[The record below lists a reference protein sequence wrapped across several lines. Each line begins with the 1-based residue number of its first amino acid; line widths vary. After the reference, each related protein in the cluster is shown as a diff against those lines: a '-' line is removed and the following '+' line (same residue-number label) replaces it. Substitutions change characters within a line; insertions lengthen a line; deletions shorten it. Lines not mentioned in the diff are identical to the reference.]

1 MVCKMILK
9 TAENYKNLSGIQIQ
23 TDEILAVKQFK
34 KTTLMYRYVGLG
46 NHCFDLSFFHAFDT
60 KNAIKANLFAID
72 YAQFIM
78 QHSMLFKYSHNS
90 WY

>member
-34 KTTLMYRYVGLG
+34 KTTLMYRYVGLDYP
-46 NHCFDLSFFHAFDT
+46 CFDLSFFHNF
-60 KNAIKANLFAID
+60 
-72 YAQFIM
+72 
-78 QHSMLFKYSHNS
+78 
-90 WY
+90 

>member
-9 TAENYKNLSGIQIQ
+9 TAENYKNLSGIQNE

-46 NHCFDLSFFHAFDT
+46 NHCFDLSFFHNF
-60 KNAIKANLFAID
+60 
-72 YAQFIM
+72 
-78 QHSMLFKYSHNS
+78 
-90 WY
+90 